1 MKWEELMGGARIYWG
16 FWGGMLEAWKL
27 LDEYIVQMHKVTKV

>member
-16 FWGGMLEAWKL
+16 VCGGMVEAWKL
-27 LDEYIVQMHKVTKV
+27 LDEYIV